1 MSWFKKQ
8 RSRLY
13 GLCVEG
19 ALLLFLVVLVL
30 VLVVAYPYGQSE
42 KQVFLF
48 KPLLLQSTPIVLD
61 MWCLCVSTDR
71 LAIPHSTLGSKTQTD
86 VARMISRNA
95 EYSFLK
101 YFSFIFQPLQIN
113 LGIVKNAILRTFSG
127 SEILR
132 ETTRKSD
139 LHSERTW
146 RSLTTSNFA

>member
-61 MWCLCVSTDR
+61 M
-71 LAIPHSTLGSKTQTD
+71 
-86 VARMISRNA
+86 
-95 EYSFLK
+95 
-101 YFSFIFQPLQIN
+101 
-113 LGIVKNAILRTFSG
+113 
-127 SEILR
+127 
-132 ETTRKSD
+132 
-139 LHSERTW
+139 
-146 RSLTTSNFA
+146 

>member
-48 KPLLLQSTPIVLD
+48 KPLLLQSMPIVLD
-61 MWCLCVSTDR
+61 M
-71 LAIPHSTLGSKTQTD
+71 
-86 VARMISRNA
+86 
-95 EYSFLK
+95 
-101 YFSFIFQPLQIN
+101 
-113 LGIVKNAILRTFSG
+113 
-127 SEILR
+127 
-132 ETTRKSD
+132 
-139 LHSERTW
+139 
-146 RSLTTSNFA
+146 